1 MGISQQ
7 SCRQNQQEMAAARTE
22 SHFTHL
28 SSSGCYFQ
36 GRFMKNIRHHWAAG
50 AILASCWLS
59 GCASITGSEMQSLS
73 LTASNEDG
81 RPVDKAECMLDNDK
95 GHWTA
100 TTPSF
105 VTVHRSSQDLTVV
118 CRKEGMLDGMLKAVS
133 RAAGSMF
140 GNIIFGGG
148 IGAIIDHNKGNGY
161 NYPDLLP
168 VKMGGSV
175 VIDRKEQGSTQNNV
189 KQDST
194 S

>member
-1 MGISQQ
+1 
-7 SCRQNQQEMAAARTE
+7 
-22 SHFTHL
+22 
-28 SSSGCYFQ
+28 
-36 GRFMKNIRHHWAAG
+36 
-50 AILASCWLS
+50 
-59 GCASITGSEMQSLS
+59 
-73 LTASNEDG
+73 
-81 RPVDKAECMLDNDK
+81 
-95 GHWTA
+95 
-100 TTPSF
+100 
-105 VTVHRSSQDLTVV
+105 
-118 CRKEGMLDGMLKAVS
+118 MLDGMLKAVS